1 MKRDKYRV
9 DKPRPIIL
17 HTGERILNKAQTKAL
32 EKLEKLNK
40 IKLPAGGK
48 APEKVSMTE
57 VKKVYKMLIN
67 KTKRGKKN

>member
-1 MKRDKYRV
+1 MKRDNYRV

-17 HTGERILNKAQTKAL
+17 HTGERILNKTQTKAL

-48 APEKVSMTE
+48 APQKVSMTE